1 MWTYFTYISAAA
13 ALAMSGVAF
22 AIVAASIF

>member
-1 MWTYFTYISAAA
+1 MIGEKAVAFVL

-22 AIVAASIF
+22 NTLFV